1 MMDNYE
7 AYLPH
12 IDAAEGIKRIM
23 NNKKLYITM
32 LGRFKVRQMA
42 DEVME
47 AIKSGDHE
55 RIVFAA
61 HAIKGTSGNLGFP
74 TLSKLSG
81 EMEVLAKQEQDAS
94 HLVPQLGELV
104 AVVIDAIAD
113 FVAKES

>member
-1 MMDNYE
+1 MDNYG

-32 LGRFKVRQMA
+32 LGRFKARQMT
-42 DEVME
+42 DEVLE
-47 AIKSGDHE
+47 AIKAGDHE
-55 RIVFAA
+55 RIVFAT

-81 EMEVLAKQEQDAS
+81 EMEALAKQEQDAS
-94 HLVPQLGELV
+94 HLVPQLEELI
-104 AVVIDAIAD
+104 ATVIAAIAD